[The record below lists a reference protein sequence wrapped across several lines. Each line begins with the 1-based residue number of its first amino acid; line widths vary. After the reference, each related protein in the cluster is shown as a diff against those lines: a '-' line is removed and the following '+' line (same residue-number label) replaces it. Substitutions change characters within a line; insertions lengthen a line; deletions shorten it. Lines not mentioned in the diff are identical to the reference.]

1 MMTDEQKL
9 EFFQKWKGE
18 EVELSNNEAF
28 ENYIEVKL
36 LQLVYYSNAD
46 TFFTTKNSGYYKYAR
61 PIQKKEMLM
70 KPEELCDKWIVWGV
84 GQVDASESTNEDNNE
99 SIIPLQHSQ
108 LTALSTQ
115 SRGRL
120 VLITH
125 DKQDVNQVNQYIE
138 NNLVVVEDE
147 SRPWHDASYPLV
159 FVIAALF
166 LFWFRRGWTLQW

>member
-61 PIQKKEMLM
+61 PIQKKTRLM
-70 KPEELCDKWIVWGV
+70 TVEELANKWVMIYGILSKINDIDEDGGFFVR
-84 GQVDASESTNEDNNE
+84 STHLPSVKE
-99 SIIPLQHSQ
+99 L
-108 LTALSTQ
+108 
-115 SRGRL
+115 
-120 VLITH
+120 
-125 DKQDVNQVNQYIE
+125 YE
-138 NNLVVVEDE
+138 NNGMWNDKPSFDDLQSLMVEVSE
-147 SRPWHDASYPLV
+147 
-159 FVIAALF
+159 
-166 LFWFRRGWTLQW
+166 

>member
-61 PIQKKEMLM
+61 PIQKKERLM
-70 KPEELCDKWIVWGV
+70 TLEDLDGKWITWCDQEELHKIRIVFRNGFFSFGHRSFGTVKQLHEKGGVWNDKPSFEGLKSLMVEV
-84 GQVDASESTNEDNNE
+84 SE
-99 SIIPLQHSQ
+99 
-108 LTALSTQ
+108 
-115 SRGRL
+115 
-120 VLITH
+120 
-125 DKQDVNQVNQYIE
+125 
-138 NNLVVVEDE
+138 
-147 SRPWHDASYPLV
+147 
-159 FVIAALF
+159 
-166 LFWFRRGWTLQW
+166 